1 MNGLLIASRYRL
13 INEIGDGTFG
23 EVWLAKRVGT
33 NEKVAVKRMKR
44 KFPSWDEAMNLRE
57 VKSLRKLNHVNVV
70 KLKEV
75 IRENDTLYFVFEY
88 MRENL
93 YEMVKKRETPFPQP
107 IICLMTAQILRGLAY
122 IHKHGFFHRDMKPE
136 NVLCLGP
143 EQVKIADFG
152 LAREVRS
159 MPPYTDYVST
169 RWYRAPEVLLRSRNY
184 SSPIDLWAVGCIMA
198 ELYLMRPLFPGSSEI
213 DEIFKICAILGT
225 PSREEWPKGYQ
236 LAAAMNF
243 RFPQCTPVPL
253 ETLILG
259 ASHDV
264 IALLQQLLS
273 WNPESRPAAT
283 QALKNPCFRNVSK
296 MTDGTRLDRKRH
308 NSDNKLALSQRL
320 SRLSTVDSP
329 IQEQPEQKREESSY
343 KNLLNSGEQRR
354 PSNGP
359 RREVPNLP
367 CEKAVEVKA
376 AARLKGNDRRDLSI
390 EAILRNAVDVDR
402 EGEPRDVAKHVP
414 LPNCSLTTAVKHR
427 LDKRKPSLPRIDGSL
442 SKNAVSASLRN
453 GDNWTGVSL
462 SVLPPLSLS
471 NLYSLKND
479 TSKKY
484 LFNHA
489 KIGATTGQKAF
500 SSRQYFQNGERL
512 CHNAEL
518 VLNSSSLLGTRAS
531 RPTFGEQQ
539 L

>member
-1 MNGLLIASRYRL
+1 MNGLLVASRYRL

-44 KFPSWDEAMNLRE
+44 KFFSWDEAMNLRE

-88 MRENL
+88 MKENL
-93 YEMVKKRETPFPQP
+93 YEMAKKRETPFPQP

-159 MPPYTDYVST
+159 IPPYTDYVST

-225 PSREEWPKGYQ
+225 PSRDEWPKGYQ

-243 RFPQCTPVPL
+243 RFPQCVAVPL
-253 ETLILG
+253 EKLIVG

-264 IALLQQLLS
+264 IILLQQLLS

-283 QALKNPCFRNVSK
+283 QALKNPCFRGASK
-296 MTDGTRLDRKRH
+296 AIDSVRLDRKRH
-308 NSDNKLALSQRL
+308 SSDNKLALSQRL
-320 SRLSTVDSP
+320 SRLSTIDSP
-329 IQEQPEQKREESSY
+329 QEQPGDQVREVPTYKSLLESSD
-343 KNLLNSGEQRR
+343 QRR
-354 PSNGP
+354 PSLGA
-359 RREVPNLP
+359 RKEVPNMP
-367 CEKAVEVKA
+367 SEKAAELKA
-376 AARLKGNDRRDLSI
+376 TARLKGTGRNEFSI
-390 EAILRNAVDVDR
+390 EALLKNGVVDGRRD
-402 EGEPRDVAKHVP
+402 GELSEFVKKVP
-414 LPNCSLTTAVKHR
+414 LANCSLATSIQHR
-427 LDKRKPSLPRIDGSL
+427 TDQRKPSLPRIDSVFT
-442 SKNAVSASLRN
+442 KNAVSSSLRGGENWN
-453 GDNWTGVSL
+453 GVNLSSL
-462 SVLPPLSLS
+462 PELNLS
-471 NLYSLKND
+471 NLFSPKKD
-479 TSKKY
+479 TSQKH

-489 KIGATTGQKAF
+489 KLGSITGQKAF
-500 SSRQYFQNGERL
+500 SSRQYFQNGGERL
-512 CHNAEL
+512 LHNAEL
-518 VLNSSSLLGTRAS
+518 VLNSSSLLGTHTS
-531 RPTFGEQQ
+531 RQTF
-539 L
+539 LD